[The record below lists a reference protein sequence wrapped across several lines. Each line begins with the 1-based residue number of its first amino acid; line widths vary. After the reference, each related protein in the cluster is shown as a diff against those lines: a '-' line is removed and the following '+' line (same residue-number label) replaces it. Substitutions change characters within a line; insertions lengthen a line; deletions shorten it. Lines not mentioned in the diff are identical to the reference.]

1 MQNIHYAHRASARAK
16 YWAEEAHGSRKA
28 LQLFFS
34 FYWKPTAV
42 KLLRVAQQTGSLKED

>member
-28 LQLFFS
+28 LQLIFS
-34 FYWKPTAV
+34 STGNP
-42 KLLRVAQQTGSLKED
+42 QQSNYSG